1 MYIVHLSVS
10 NSINLLPL
18 CPEVSPGK
26 EGADHRW
33 AGCLETG
40 RRGGS
45 PGAETPSG
53 GSGGRGT
60 RGKP

>member
-1 MYIVHLSVS
+1 MYIALSVS
-10 NSINLLPL
+10 TSINLLPL

-40 RRGGS
+40 RRGAS
-45 PGAETPSG
+45 PGVTTEKATAVSVFFG
-53 GSGGRGT
+53 YST
-60 RGKP
+60 